1 MEKQIGI
8 LYSPLLLTD
17 SEVEQIKSELQSIE
31 LVFQKRKLGIQN
43 AIWDEIIAELY
54 LKFDLS
60 IILVDDVTWEGFKLL
75 LLKLLISGKDKVMQ
89 MITSENG
96 HPMLTD
102 MPKHFIRIPI
112 QIDKHY
118 HQHFLISNKLR
129 KEVV

>member
-17 SEVEQIKSELQSIE
+17 IEVEEIKTELQSIE

-60 IILVDDVTWEGFKLL
+60 NILVDDVIWEG
-75 LLKLLISGKDKVMQ
+75 
-89 MITSENG
+89 
-96 HPMLTD
+96 
-102 MPKHFIRIPI
+102 
-112 QIDKHY
+112 
-118 HQHFLISNKLR
+118 SNYWY
-129 KEVV
+129 